1 MTETRPAQEVFN
13 STKYEGDIAVVPE
26 ELYTKQM
33 QDAAQEVEDELGV
46 KVIYFKGTLIR
57 EDASRHMRRTAGF
70 FDKARNE
77 IWATVG
83 SELFEP
89 EQIVHHEKYHAYV
102 AFKQADVMQTIDKIL
117 EQFDVKELEALV
129 QRYVRAYAGVY
140 DNESIEDIYE
150 ELLAD
155 AYAGMNRF
163 GDTPNAT
170 QYQQAVNE
178 NVKRGTRENE
188 LAMRDTR
195 GAPGEKHSLTPDE
208 DIEEENIL

>member
-1 MTETRPAQEVFN
+1 M
-13 STKYEGDIAVVPE
+13 PE

-163 GDTPNAT
+163 GDTLNAT

-188 LAMRDTR
+188 RAMRDTR